1 MTGRLKVLLTRKAMH
16 ALKINN
22 LSDILDGIWRGEDQ
36 QKWGSLHQLKK
47 KIVKWKKIQT
57 VWIPNQIV
65 WFGPVVEA
73 WRDKL
78 GGLLGAGDHQIL
90 EKYA

>member
-47 KIVKWKKIQT
+47 KIVK
-57 VWIPNQIV
+57 
-65 WFGPVVEA
+65 
-73 WRDKL
+73 
-78 GGLLGAGDHQIL
+78 
-90 EKYA
+90 